1 MFVTH
6 GGLGSIMELAYAGK
20 PAIVVPIFGDQPH
33 NAVMLERHG
42 GAVAYDKFE
51 LQDGEKLTRVI
62 NDIMSNQRYNKN
74 AKVLLKVLH
83 NQPIDP
89 KMNLMKHLEFAIKFP
104 NHRSQVPSIN
114 EEGIISHYYLD
125 AIAFLVAVFGVFAYI
140 FVRLIQRLSAAV
152 FLTKKTKND

>member
-62 NDIMSNQRYNKN
+62 NDIMSNQR
-74 AKVLLKVLH
+74 
-83 NQPIDP
+83 
-89 KMNLMKHLEFAIKFP
+89 FP